1 MKNILTL
8 LAATITTTLMAQ
20 TEPTAQFSPID
31 TAVVHGKLSN
41 GLTYYI
47 RHNEQPQQ
55 RADFYIVQRVGA
67 ILEDDNQDGL
77 AHFLEHMAFNGTK
90 NFPGKQLINYLE
102 GVGVKFG
109 ENINAYTSTD
119 QTVYNLSDVPTNN
132 PNVVDSALL
141 ILHDWS
147 GFISLLDDEID
158 SERGVIRE
166 EWRTRN
172 TGNRRMYFETIRN
185 TMPGTQ
191 YAKRDIIGDTAVINN
206 FKYNELRAYYH
217 KWYRPDLQA
226 IVIVGNIDPQAIEQ
240 RIKTMWA
247 DIPAPAADAA
257 ERIYYPLPNNDAP
270 IVSVVTDI
278 EARFSTFE
286 IAFRFNPTPDSIKL
300 TQIDNEITDGI
311 LRHLTSIVISN
322 RFADLVQQGNSP
334 IVHGASY
341 FSSTTPTK
349 DELSFMVVAAQN
361 KTAEAYTLLT
371 DEVEKVRRFGFTQA
385 EVDRAKTQLLSEIK
399 DAYSERFTTD
409 NRAYVNECIR
419 HFLSAEPMPG
429 IEHECNLYNSFVPT
443 VTHNYLFDYIKPYM
457 RNNIV
462 ISYTGSNQEGA
473 FIPKQADLLAQF
485 NAAGQRQLAQYKEE
499 TFNGPLVDKT
509 PKAGKVKRILPT
521 DLPDVQKWILSNGIE
536 VIIAPTNNKGNEIQM
551 QIIGKGGISKL
562 SADYLA
568 SAIATPTI
576 AEYSG
581 LGKYSSTELSK
592 MLSGKSVSVSP
603 SIGRSYEYIDGTSN
617 INDFETMLQLT
628 YLYFTQPRID
638 SVGYNTTIDYFS
650 AVLANS
656 ANDPNKAFSDSI
668 RATSAHGNPYANNSM
683 NMSRI
688 KEIDL
693 QKAIAI
699 YKQRFANPADFK
711 FIFVGNIDPKRDKK
725 AITTWIGGLKTSADR
740 ETYTDRDAYMP
751 KGHVTNNFKRKLNV
765 NKTSSFTAYS
775 GTAEPTV
782 KNAIVFDALAAILD
796 MRYLES
802 IREKEGG
809 SYGVSTWA
817 SFSIVPTAQYKLCM
831 AFDTDPLKF
840 DHLKQILHSEIAT
853 IAQNGP
859 LATDLAKVISNMHKQ
874 YAENIKNNSWLIEAI
889 FDKEINNF
897 DRINNASQIID
908 SIDAATIK
916 AAAQKVIDDNNIVEV
931 TMQPEQ

>member
-158 SERGVIRE
+158 AERGVIRE

-341 FSSTTPTK
+341 FSST
-349 DELSFMVVAAQN
+349 
-361 KTAEAYTLLT
+361 
-371 DEVEKVRRFGFTQA
+371 
-385 EVDRAKTQLLSEIK
+385 
-399 DAYSERFTTD
+399 
-409 NRAYVNECIR
+409 
-419 HFLSAEPMPG
+419 
-429 IEHECNLYNSFVPT
+429 
-443 VTHNYLFDYIKPYM
+443 
-457 RNNIV
+457 
-462 ISYTGSNQEGA
+462 
-473 FIPKQADLLAQF
+473 
-485 NAAGQRQLAQYKEE
+485 
-499 TFNGPLVDKT
+499 
-509 PKAGKVKRILPT
+509 
-521 DLPDVQKWILSNGIE
+521 
-536 VIIAPTNNKGNEIQM
+536 
-551 QIIGKGGISKL
+551 
-562 SADYLA
+562 
-568 SAIATPTI
+568 
-576 AEYSG
+576 
-581 LGKYSSTELSK
+581 
-592 MLSGKSVSVSP
+592 
-603 SIGRSYEYIDGTSN
+603 
-617 INDFETMLQLT
+617 
-628 YLYFTQPRID
+628 
-638 SVGYNTTIDYFS
+638 
-650 AVLANS
+650 
-656 ANDPNKAFSDSI
+656 
-668 RATSAHGNPYANNSM
+668 
-683 NMSRI
+683 
-688 KEIDL
+688 
-693 QKAIAI
+693 
-699 YKQRFANPADFK
+699 
-711 FIFVGNIDPKRDKK
+711 
-725 AITTWIGGLKTSADR
+725 
-740 ETYTDRDAYMP
+740 
-751 KGHVTNNFKRKLNV
+751 
-765 NKTSSFTAYS
+765 
-775 GTAEPTV
+775 
-782 KNAIVFDALAAILD
+782 
-796 MRYLES
+796 
-802 IREKEGG
+802 
-809 SYGVSTWA
+809 
-817 SFSIVPTAQYKLCM
+817 
-831 AFDTDPLKF
+831 
-840 DHLKQILHSEIAT
+840 
-853 IAQNGP
+853 
-859 LATDLAKVISNMHKQ
+859 
-874 YAENIKNNSWLIEAI
+874 
-889 FDKEINNF
+889 
-897 DRINNASQIID
+897 
-908 SIDAATIK
+908 
-916 AAAQKVIDDNNIVEV
+916 
-931 TMQPEQ
+931 